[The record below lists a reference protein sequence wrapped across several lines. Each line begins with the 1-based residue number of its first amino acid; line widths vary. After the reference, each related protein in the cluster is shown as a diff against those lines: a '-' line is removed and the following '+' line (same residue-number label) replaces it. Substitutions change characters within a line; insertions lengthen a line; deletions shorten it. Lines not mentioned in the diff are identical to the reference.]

1 MTLTD
6 GSIET
11 LSAGGLEESM
21 AELDILIRN
30 GTVATAADIS
40 QCDVAIK
47 DGKVVALGRE
57 LGASRRVVDAAG
69 MLVLPGGVEGHCHI
83 EQMGSLGI
91 MTADD
96 FYTGTVAAVFGG
108 TTSVLAFAAQ
118 HRGHSL
124 RKTVDDYMAR
134 AVPKAVIDYGFHLI
148 ISDPTPQVLGQEL
161 PALIKAGFSSFK
173 VYMTYDK
180 LALADI
186 QILEVLSVAR
196 RHGAFVL
203 VHAENHDMIRWLRQR
218 LVDRGH
224 VEPRYHAVSHPRI
237 GEGEATNRAIA
248 LSRLADVPILIVH
261 VSTENAMEE
270 IREAQTAGFKIFAE
284 TCPQYLLLTANDLDR
299 EDMEGAKYCCS
310 PPLRDK
316 QSQEAIWRG
325 IRNGTF
331 QIFSSDHAPYRM
343 DETGKLSAGPHPT
356 FIQIANGMPGIEL
369 RVPLLFSEG
378 VSKGRIDINQFVALT
393 ATNPAKLYGMY
404 PRKGAIAVGGDA
416 DIAIWDPRKEMTVTY
431 DMLHDA
437 SGYTPYEGMKV
448 KGWPVMVLSRGRVAV
463 ENGELKI
470 ERGSGR
476 FLPRELSNAARPLGA
491 LEAELD
497 PQRNFGT
504 DLVTERLDP

>member
-1 MTLTD
+1 
-6 GSIET
+6 
-11 LSAGGLEESM
+11 M
-21 AELDILIRN
+21 AEFDVLIRN
-30 GTVATAADIS
+30 GTLATAADIAE
-40 QCDVAIK
+40 CDVAIK
-47 DGKVVALGRE
+47 DGKVAALGHD
-57 LGASRRVVDAAG
+57 LGAARRVIDAAG

-83 EQMGSLGI
+83 EQMGSLGV

-96 FYTGTVAAVFGG
+96 FYSGTVAAVFGG
-108 TTSVLAFAAQ
+108 TTSVLCFAAQ
-118 HRGHSL
+118 HRGQSL
-124 RKTVDDYMAR
+124 RKAVDDYMAR

-161 PALIKAGFSSFK
+161 PALIKDGCSSLK
-173 VYMTYDK
+173 IYMTYDK
-180 LALADI
+180 LALGDF
-186 QILEVLSVAR
+186 QILDVLSVAR

-218 LVDRGH
+218 LAERGH

-237 GEGEATNRAIA
+237 GEGEATHRAIA

-261 VSTENAMEE
+261 VSTENAMQE

-284 TCPQYLLLTANDLDR
+284 TCPQYLLLTAKDLDR
-299 EDMEGAKYCCS
+299 ENMEGAKYCCS

-316 QSQEAIWRG
+316 ESQQALWRG

-331 QIFSSDHAPYRM
+331 QLFSSDHAPYRM
-343 DETGKLSAGPHPT
+343 DETGKLSAGPRPS

-378 VSKGRIDINQFVALT
+378 VGKGRIDLNQFVALT

-404 PRKGAIAVGGDA
+404 PRKGTIGVGADA
-416 DIAIWDPRKEMTVTY
+416 DIAIWDPHQEVTVSY
-431 DMLHDA
+431 EMLHDA
-437 SGYTPYEGMKV
+437 SGYTPYEGIKV
-448 KGWPVMVLSRGRVAV
+448 KGWPVIVLSRGRIAV
-463 ENGELKI
+463 ENGELKV

-476 FLPRELSNAARPLGA
+476 FLARDLSNAARPVGE

-504 DLVTERLDP
+504 ELVSERLES

>member
-1 MTLTD
+1 MTITD
-6 GSIET
+6 DANET
-11 LSAGGLEESM
+11 LSVGGLEESM
-21 AELDILIRN
+21 AEPDILIRN
-30 GTVATAADIS
+30 GTVATAADVS

-47 DGKVVALGRE
+47 DGKVVALGRD
-57 LGASRRVVDAAG
+57 LGTSRRVVDAAG

-83 EQMGSLGI
+83 EQMGSLGV

-108 TTSVLAFAAQ
+108 TTSVLSFAAQ

-161 PALIKAGFSSFK
+161 PALIKDGFSSFK
-173 VYMTYDK
+173 LYMTYDK

-270 IREAQTAGFKIFAE
+270 IRDAQTAGFKIFAE

-299 EDMEGAKYCCS
+299 ENMEGAKYCCS

-343 DETGKLSAGPHPT
+343 DESGKLSAGPHPT

-378 VSKGRIDINQFVALT
+378 VSKGKIDLNQFVALT

-404 PRKGAIAVGGDA
+404 PRKGTIAVGGDA

-431 DMLHDA
+431 GMLHDA

-476 FLPRELSNAARPLGA
+476 FVARDLSNAARPLGA
-491 LEAELD
+491 LEAEVD
-497 PQRNFGT
+497 PHRNFGT
-504 DLVTERLDP
+504 NLVTERLDP

>member
-1 MTLTD
+1 
-6 GSIET
+6 
-11 LSAGGLEESM
+11 M
-21 AELDILIRN
+21 AELDVLIRD
-30 GTVATAADIS
+30 GTVATAADVS
-40 QCDVAIK
+40 QCDVGIK
-47 DGKVVALGRE
+47 DGKVVSLGHD
-57 LGASRRVVDAAG
+57 LGDGRRVIDASG

-83 EQMGSLGI
+83 EQMGSLGV

-108 TTSVLAFAAQ
+108 TTSVLPFAAQ
-118 HRGHSL
+118 HRGQSL
-124 RKTVDDYMAR
+124 RRTVDDYMAR

-161 PALIKAGFSSFK
+161 PALIKDGFSSFK
-173 VYMTYDK
+173 IYMTYDK

-196 RHGAFVL
+196 EHGAFVL
-203 VHAENHDMIRWLRQR
+203 VHAENHDMIRWLRAR
-218 LVDRGH
+218 LIERGH
-224 VEPRYHAVSHPRI
+224 VEPRYHAVSHPRV

-261 VSTENAMEE
+261 VSTENAMQE

-299 EDMEGAKYCCS
+299 ENMEGAKYCCS

-316 QSQEAIWRG
+316 ESQQAIWRG

-331 QIFSSDHAPYRM
+331 QIFSSDHAPYSM
-343 DETGKLSAGPHPT
+343 DERGKLSAGPRPT
-356 FIQIANGMPGIEL
+356 FVQIANGMPGIEL

-378 VSKGRIDINQFVALT
+378 VNKGRIDINQFVALT
-393 ATNPAKLYGMY
+393 ATNPAKLYGMH
-404 PRKGAIAVGGDA
+404 PRKGTIAVGGDA
-416 DIAIWDPRKEMTVTY
+416 DIAIWDPHKEVTITY

-448 KGWPVMVLSRGRVAV
+448 KGWPVMVLSRGRIAV

-476 FLPRELSNAARPLGA
+476 FLARELSDAARPLGT
-491 LEAELD
+491 LEPEID
-497 PQRNFGT
+497 PQRNFGS
-504 DLVTERLDP
+504 DLLPGRLDA

>member
-1 MTLTD
+1 M
-6 GSIET
+6 GEF
-11 LSAGGLEESM
+11 
-21 AELDILIRN
+21 DILIRN
-30 GTVATAADIS
+30 GTVATAADVS
-40 QCDVAIK
+40 HCEVAIK
-47 DGKVVALGRE
+47 DGRVNALGHD
-57 LGASRRVVDAAG
+57 LGDSRRIIDAAG

-83 EQMGSLGI
+83 EQMGSLGV

-96 FYTGTVAAVFGG
+96 FYTGTVSAVFGG
-108 TTSVLAFAAQ
+108 TTSILSFAAQ
-118 HRGHSL
+118 HRGQSL

-148 ISDPTPQVLGQEL
+148 ISDPTAQVLGQEL
-161 PALIKAGFSSFK
+161 PALIKDGCSSFK
-173 VYMTYDK
+173 IYMTYDK
-180 LALADI
+180 LALADM
-186 QILEVLSVAR
+186 QILDVLSVAR

-218 LVDRGH
+218 LIERGH
-224 VEPRYHAVSHPRI
+224 VEPRYHAISHPRV
-237 GEGEATNRAIA
+237 GEGEATHRAIA

-261 VSTENAMEE
+261 VSTEEAMEE
-270 IREAQTAGFKIFAE
+270 IRQAQTAGFKIFAE
-284 TCPQYLLLTANDLDR
+284 TCPQYLLLTASDLDR
-299 EDMEGAKYCCS
+299 EGMEGAKYCCS

-316 QSQEAIWRG
+316 ASQEAMWRG

-343 DETGKLSAGPHPT
+343 DETGKLSAGPRPA
-356 FIQIANGMPGIEL
+356 FVQIANGVPGIEL
-369 RVPLLFSEG
+369 RAPLLFSEG

-393 ATNPAKLYGMY
+393 ASNPAKLYGMY
-404 PRKGAIAVGGDA
+404 PRKGTIAVGSDA
-416 DIAIWDPRKEMTVTY
+416 DIAIWDPRKEVTVSY

-437 SGYTPYEGMKV
+437 TGYTPYEGVKV

-463 ENGELKI
+463 ENGELNV

-476 FLPRELSNAARPLGA
+476 FLARDLSEAARPLGA

-504 DLVTERLDP
+504 GVVTERLEP